1 MGQGGNA
8 FELLESAFDGIN
20 DFDDPDDVRVA
31 RGGSYTSST
40 NATTLLKG
48 TRTFIEANKIYTGAD
63 TFGFRVAKVYDRF
76 TSEFGMNL
84 TDNTGITYLA
94 LGSGYNTKHTL
105 NLRGCT
111 NLTGFYSLYPKTLT
125 ISGVNDWSDCNFSE
139 GQILNIAEFVKGD
152 PANSASANQ
161 VKLGGNPIWVSG
173 LTSQII
179 ATALANNFTFVE

>member
-1 MGQGGNA
+1 
-8 FELLESAFDGIN
+8 
-20 DFDDPDDVRVA
+20 
-31 RGGSYTSST
+31 
-40 NATTLLKG
+40 
-48 TRTFIEANKIYTGAD
+48 
-63 TFGFRVAKVYDRF
+63 
-76 TSEFGMNL
+76 MNL